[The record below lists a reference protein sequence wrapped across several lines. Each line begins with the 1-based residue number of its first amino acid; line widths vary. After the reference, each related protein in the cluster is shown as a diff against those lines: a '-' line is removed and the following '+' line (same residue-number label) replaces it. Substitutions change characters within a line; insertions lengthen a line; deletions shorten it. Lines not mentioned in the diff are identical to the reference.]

1 MKKSSTSS
9 SILSEKKDRTVQTK
23 NLLVRGNLLY
33 WEGVIIQI
41 SNISLLTTTNFNT
54 PRFPS
59 WTILLILVGTT
70 VFSVPGTIIAGLL
83 LLLVA
88 VLAIYS
94 WYKKVQDAKGKKYL
108 TILLNSGYT
117 YSILFND
124 HSFLSKVFH
133 VFANILDEGTSPSIN
148 YFIDMVNCKIDNN
161 SSVVAEAGR

>member
-1 MKKSSTSS
+1 MGGGNYSNQQYL
-9 SILSEKKDRTVQTK
+9 LSHNNQFQHPT
-23 NLLVRGNLLY
+23 
-33 WEGVIIQI
+33 
-41 SNISLLTTTNFNT
+41 ISLVDYAFDFGWHSLSLG
-54 PRFPS
+54 S
-59 WTILLILVGTT
+59 WDYN
-70 VFSVPGTIIAGLL
+70 SRPA
-83 LLLVA
+83 VA
-88 VLAIYS
+88 FGC
-94 WYKKVQDAKGKKYL
+94 YKEFQNAKGKKYL

>member
-1 MKKSSTSS
+1 MKKSSKSS
-9 SILSEKKDRTVQTK
+9 SILSEKKDRTVQAK
-23 NLLVRGNLLY
+23 NLLIRGNLLY

-41 SNISLLTTTNFNT
+41 SNICFLTTTNFNT
-54 PRFPS
+54 PRFPLWS
-59 WTILLILVGTT
+59 ILLILAGIA
-70 VFSVPGTIIAGLL
+70 FLSEAETIIVGLL
-83 LLLVA
+83 LLLGA
-88 VLAIYS
+88 VFAIYS
-94 WYKKVQDAKGKKYL
+94 WYKEFQDAKGKKYL